1 MGTLDIILLCCFIPA
16 VVTGILK
23 GFIEQATNLVAIIC
37 SAWAAFKF
45 ATLLADWMAGFLTV
59 DEKLLRIIAFI
70 IIVILVA
77 ILLISLGKLISK
89 ALGAL
94 SLGWLDRLLG
104 LIFSLFKALLII
116 GTIIF
121 LLEGLN
127 EQWHIFNPDSVND
140 SIVYSA
146 IREAAGKILPFL
158 KSLIANV

>member
-70 IIVILVA
+70 IPAPVTFFLQFLSPCRWHAFRHALCRRFTDDDRDLRICALA
-77 ILLISLGKLISK
+77 FLGDFFRGNICI
-89 ALGAL
+89 
-94 SLGWLDRLLG
+94 DR
-104 LIFSLFKALLII
+104 
-116 GTIIF
+116 
-121 LLEGLN
+121 
-127 EQWHIFNPDSVND
+127 HC
-140 SIVYSA
+140 
-146 IREAAGKILPFL
+146 R
-158 KSLIANV
+158 